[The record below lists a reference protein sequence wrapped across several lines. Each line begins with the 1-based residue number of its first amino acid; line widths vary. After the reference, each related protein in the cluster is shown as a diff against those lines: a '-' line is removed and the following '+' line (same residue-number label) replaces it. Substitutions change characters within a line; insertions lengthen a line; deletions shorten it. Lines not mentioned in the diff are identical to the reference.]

1 MDRYGSAQSAVGRLT
16 LSFHTIMNLAITRGL
31 KGMNIQ
37 MAMGIAMAYPEKR
50 LQTSH
55 TAQPSPLV
63 PTLWRQLNLCF
74 HQ

>member
-1 MDRYGSAQSAVGRLT
+1 
-16 LSFHTIMNLAITRGL
+16 MNLAITRGL